1 MVWAEAWYFS
11 SMTAKEKTTL
21 SQVNANKVHGTFFS
35 KHHVDL
41 PLLFGLFL
49 ALCFSLFV
57 LYSAS
62 GQEIDMLT
70 RQVTRTG
77 AAFLLMIAVAQI
89 PPRYYAK
96 LSIYLYILGLILLV
110 LVELFGDISK
120 GAQRWLNLGVVRIQ
134 PSEIFKVVM
143 PLMVA
148 TFLSKGSLPPKI
160 LNTIIAFVIVGMPT
174 VLILMQPDLGT
185 ASLVAVA
192 GFIAI
197 FIAGLS
203 WWWIIVGAGVAA
215 AALPVM
221 WNFVLHD
228 YQKQRVFTLLDPSS
242 DPLGAGYHII
252 QSKIAIGSGGLYGK
266 GWLQGSQSQL
276 DFLPEPHTDFI
287 FAVLSEETGL
297 VGFLI
302 LMSLYCFIIGRCVL
316 ITLQTRDNFERIL
329 CGSFTF
335 TFMFY
340 IFVNIGMVSGI
351 LPVVGVPLP
360 LISYGGTAMITL
372 TICFG
377 MIMSIHTH
385 KKTNFFREN

>member
-1 MVWAEAWYFS
+1 
-11 SMTAKEKTTL
+11 MTTQDKVTL
-21 SQVNANKVHGTFFS
+21 GQVNSNKVQGTFFS
-35 KHHVDL
+35 RHHIDL
-41 PLLFGLFL
+41 PLLFGLFA

-62 GQEIDMLT
+62 GQELDMLL
-70 RQVTRTG
+70 RQITRTG
-77 AAFLLMIAVAQI
+77 AAFLLMIVVAQI
-89 PPRYYAK
+89 PPRLYAK
-96 LSIYLYILGLILLV
+96 ASIYLYIVGLILLI

-120 GAQRWLNLGVVRIQ
+120 GAQRWLNLGFIRIQ

-143 PLMVA
+143 PLCVA
-148 TFLSKGSLPPKI
+148 TFLSKTSIPPKFI
-160 LNTIIAFVIVGMPT
+160 TTIGAFIIVGMPT
-174 VLILMQPDLGT
+174 VLILLQPDLGT

-192 GFIAI
+192 GCIGI

-203 WWWIIVGAGVAA
+203 WWWIIIGAGAGA

-228 YQKQRVFTLLDPSS
+228 YQKQRVLTLIDPSS

-297 VGFLI
+297 IGFIVLI
-302 LMSLYCFIIGRCVL
+302 SLYCFIIGRCVL
-316 ITLQTRDNFERIL
+316 ITLNTKDNFERIL

-385 KKTNFFREN
+385 KKTSFFRKE

>member
-1 MVWAEAWYFS
+1 
-11 SMTAKEKTTL
+11 MTTQDKVTL
-21 SQVNANKVHGTFFS
+21 GQVNSNKVQGTFFS
-35 KHHVDL
+35 RHHIDL
-41 PLLFGLFL
+41 PLLFGLFA

-62 GQEIDMLT
+62 GQELDMLL
-70 RQVTRTG
+70 RQITRTG
-77 AAFLLMIAVAQI
+77 AAFLLMIVVAQI
-89 PPRYYAK
+89 PPRLYAK
-96 LSIYLYILGLILLV
+96 ASIYLYIVGLILLI

-120 GAQRWLNLGVVRIQ
+120 GAQRWLNLGFIRIQ

-143 PLMVA
+143 PLCVA
-148 TFLSKGSLPPKI
+148 TFLSKTSIPPKFI
-160 LNTIIAFVIVGMPT
+160 TTIGAFIIVGLPT
-174 VLILMQPDLGT
+174 VLILLQPDLGT

-192 GFIAI
+192 GCIGI

-203 WWWIIVGAGVAA
+203 WWWIIIGAGAGA

-228 YQKQRVFTLLDPSS
+228 YQKQRVLTLIDPSS

-297 VGFLI
+297 IGFVV

-316 ITLQTRDNFERIL
+316 ITLNTKDNFERIL

-385 KKTNFFREN
+385 KKTSFFRKE

>member
-1 MVWAEAWYFS
+1 MVWVVQFYCNN
-11 SMTAKEKTTL
+11 MTTQDKVTL
-21 SQVNANKVHGTFFS
+21 GQVNSNKVQGTFFS
-35 KHHVDL
+35 RHHIDL
-41 PLLFGLFL
+41 PLLFGLFA

-62 GQEIDMLT
+62 GQELDMLL
-70 RQVTRTG
+70 RQITRTG
-77 AAFLLMIAVAQI
+77 AAFLLMILVAQI
-89 PPRYYAK
+89 PPRLYAK
-96 LSIYLYILGLILLV
+96 ASIYLYIVGLILLI

-120 GAQRWLNLGVVRIQ
+120 GAQRWLNLGFIRIQ

-143 PLMVA
+143 PLCVA
-148 TFLSKGSLPPKI
+148 TFLSKTSIPPKFI
-160 LNTIIAFVIVGMPT
+160 TTIGAFIIVGMPT
-174 VLILMQPDLGT
+174 VLILLQPDLGT

-192 GFIAI
+192 GCIGI

-203 WWWIIVGAGVAA
+203 WWWIIIGAGAGA

-228 YQKQRVFTLLDPSS
+228 YQKQRVLTLIDPSS

-297 VGFLI
+297 IGFI
-302 LMSLYCFIIGRCVL
+302 VLMSLYCFIIGRCVL
-316 ITLQTRDNFERIL
+316 ITLNTKDNFERIL

-385 KKTNFFREN
+385 KKTSFFRKE

>member
-1 MVWAEAWYFS
+1 
-11 SMTAKEKTTL
+11 MTTQDKVTL
-21 SQVNANKVHGTFFS
+21 GQVNSNKVQGTFFS
-35 KHHVDL
+35 RHHIDL
-41 PLLFGLFL
+41 PLLFGLFA

-62 GQEIDMLT
+62 GQELDMLL
-70 RQVTRTG
+70 RQITRTG
-77 AAFLLMIAVAQI
+77 AAFLLMIVVAQI
-89 PPRYYAK
+89 PPRLYAK
-96 LSIYLYILGLILLV
+96 ASIYRYIVGLILLI

-120 GAQRWLNLGVVRIQ
+120 GAQRWLNLGFIRIQ

-143 PLMVA
+143 PLCVA
-148 TFLSKGSLPPKI
+148 TFLSKTSIPPKFI
-160 LNTIIAFVIVGMPT
+160 TTIGAFIIVGMPT
-174 VLILMQPDLGT
+174 VLILLQPDLGT

-192 GFIAI
+192 GCIGI

-203 WWWIIVGAGVAA
+203 WWWIIIGAGAGA

-228 YQKQRVFTLLDPSS
+228 YQKQRVLTLIDPSS

-297 VGFLI
+297 IGFMV

-316 ITLQTRDNFERIL
+316 ITLNTKDNFERIL

-385 KKTNFFREN
+385 KKTSFFRKE

>member
-1 MVWAEAWYFS
+1 MS
-11 SMTAKEKTTL
+11 NQDKTTL
-21 SQVNANKVHGTFFS
+21 GQVNSNRIRGNFFS
-35 KHHVDL
+35 RHHIDL

-62 GQEIDMLT
+62 GQEFDMLM
-70 RQVTRTG
+70 RQCTRTF
-77 AAFLLMIAVAQI
+77 AAFVLMILVAQI
-89 PPRYYAK
+89 PPQYYSK
-96 LSIYLYILGLILLV
+96 VSLYLYIFGLILLI

-120 GAQRWLNLGVVRIQ
+120 GAQRWLNLGIVRIQ

-143 PLMVA
+143 PLTVA
-148 TFLSKGSLPPKI
+148 AFLSKSAIPPRF
-160 LNTIIAFVIVGMPT
+160 LNTVLAFCIVLVPT
-174 VLILMQPDLGT
+174 ALILMQPDLGT
-185 ASLVAVA
+185 ATLVAVA

-203 WWWIIVGAGVAA
+203 WWWIIAGAVAGT
-215 AALPVM
+215 AALPIM

-276 DFLPEPHTDFI
+276 EFLPEPHTDFI

-302 LMSLYCFIIGRCVL
+302 LMSLYCFIIGRCIL
-316 ITLQTRDNFERIL
+316 ITLNAKDNFERIL

-377 MIMSIHTH
+377 MIMSIQTH
-385 KKTNFFREN
+385 KKGSIFRQD

>member
-1 MVWAEAWYFS
+1 
-11 SMTAKEKTTL
+11 MTTQDKVTL
-21 SQVNANKVHGTFFS
+21 GQVNSNKVQGTFFS
-35 KHHVDL
+35 RHHIDL
-41 PLLFGLFL
+41 PLLFGLFA

-62 GQEIDMLT
+62 GQELDMLL
-70 RQVTRTG
+70 RQITRTG
-77 AAFLLMIAVAQI
+77 AAFLLMIVVAQI
-89 PPRYYAK
+89 PPRLYAK
-96 LSIYLYILGLILLV
+96 ASIYLYIVGLILLI

-120 GAQRWLNLGVVRIQ
+120 GAQRWLNLGFIRIQ

-143 PLMVA
+143 PLCVA
-148 TFLSKGSLPPKI
+148 TFLSKTTIPPKFI
-160 LNTIIAFVIVGMPT
+160 TTIGAFIIVGMPT
-174 VLILMQPDLGT
+174 VLILLQPDLGT

-192 GFIAI
+192 GCIGI

-203 WWWIIVGAGVAA
+203 WWWIIIGAGAGA

-228 YQKQRVFTLLDPSS
+228 YQKQRVLTLIDPSS

-287 FAVLSEETGL
+287 FAVLSEETCL
-297 VGFLI
+297 IGFMV

-316 ITLQTRDNFERIL
+316 ITLNTKDNFERIL

-385 KKTNFFREN
+385 KKTSFFRKE

>member
-1 MVWAEAWYFS
+1 
-11 SMTAKEKTTL
+11 MTTQDKVTL
-21 SQVNANKVHGTFFS
+21 GQVNSNKVQGTFFS
-35 KHHVDL
+35 RHHIDL
-41 PLLFGLFL
+41 PLLFGLFA

-62 GQEIDMLT
+62 GQELDMLL
-70 RQVTRTG
+70 RQITRTG
-77 AAFLLMIAVAQI
+77 AAFLLMILVAQI
-89 PPRYYAK
+89 PPRLYAK
-96 LSIYLYILGLILLV
+96 ASIYLYIVGLILLI

-120 GAQRWLNLGVVRIQ
+120 GAQRWLNLGFIRIQ

-143 PLMVA
+143 PLCVA
-148 TFLSKGSLPPKI
+148 TFLSKTTIPPKFI
-160 LNTIIAFVIVGMPT
+160 TTIGAFIIVGMPT
-174 VLILMQPDLGT
+174 VLILLQPDLGT

-192 GFIAI
+192 GCIGI

-203 WWWIIVGAGVAA
+203 WWWIIIGAGAGA

-228 YQKQRVFTLLDPSS
+228 YQKQRVLTLIDPSS

-297 VGFLI
+297 IGFIVLI
-302 LMSLYCFIIGRCVL
+302 SLYCFIIGRCVL
-316 ITLQTRDNFERIL
+316 ITLNTKDNFERIL

-385 KKTNFFREN
+385 KKTSFFRKE

>member
-1 MVWAEAWYFS
+1 
-11 SMTAKEKTTL
+11 MTTQDKVTL
-21 SQVNANKVHGTFFS
+21 GQVNSNKVQGTFFS
-35 KHHVDL
+35 RHHIDL
-41 PLLFGLFL
+41 PLLFGLFA

-62 GQEIDMLT
+62 GQELDMLL
-70 RQVTRTG
+70 RQITRTG
-77 AAFLLMIAVAQI
+77 AAFLLMIVVAQI
-89 PPRYYAK
+89 PPRLYAK
-96 LSIYLYILGLILLV
+96 ASIYLYIVGLILLI

-120 GAQRWLNLGVVRIQ
+120 GAQRWLNLGFIRIQ

-143 PLMVA
+143 PLCVA
-148 TFLSKGSLPPKI
+148 TFLSKTSIPPKFI
-160 LNTIIAFVIVGMPT
+160 TTIGAFIIVGMPT
-174 VLILMQPDLGT
+174 VLILLQPDLGT

-192 GFIAI
+192 GCIGI

-203 WWWIIVGAGVAA
+203 WWWIIIGAGAGA

-228 YQKQRVFTLLDPSS
+228 YQKQRVLTLIDPSS

-297 VGFLI
+297 IGFI
-302 LMSLYCFIIGRCVL
+302 VLMSLYCFIIGRCVL
-316 ITLQTRDNFERIL
+316 ITLNTKDNFERIL

-385 KKTNFFREN
+385 KKTSFFRKE

>member
-1 MVWAEAWYFS
+1 
-11 SMTAKEKTTL
+11 MTTQDKVTL
-21 SQVNANKVHGTFFS
+21 GQVNSNKVQGTFFS
-35 KHHVDL
+35 RHHIDL
-41 PLLFGLFL
+41 PLLFGLFA

-62 GQEIDMLT
+62 GQELDMLL
-70 RQVTRTG
+70 RQITRTG
-77 AAFLLMIAVAQI
+77 AAFLLMILVAQI
-89 PPRYYAK
+89 PPRLYAK
-96 LSIYLYILGLILLV
+96 ASIYLYIVGLILLI

-120 GAQRWLNLGVVRIQ
+120 GAQRWLNLGFIRIQ

-143 PLMVA
+143 PLCVA
-148 TFLSKGSLPPKI
+148 TFLSKTTIPPKFI
-160 LNTIIAFVIVGMPT
+160 TTIGAFIIVGMPT
-174 VLILMQPDLGT
+174 VLILLQPDLGT

-192 GFIAI
+192 GCIGI

-203 WWWIIVGAGVAA
+203 WWWIIIGAGAGA

-228 YQKQRVFTLLDPSS
+228 YQKQRVLTLIDPSS

-252 QSKIAIGSGGLYGK
+252 QYKIAIGSGGLYGK

-297 VGFLI
+297 IGFI
-302 LMSLYCFIIGRCVL
+302 VLMSLYCFIIGRCVL
-316 ITLQTRDNFERIL
+316 ITLNTKDNFERIL

-385 KKTNFFREN
+385 KKTSFFRKE

>member
-1 MVWAEAWYFS
+1 MS
-11 SMTAKEKTTL
+11 NQDKTTL
-21 SQVNANKVHGTFFS
+21 GQVNSNRIRGTFFS
-35 KHHVDL
+35 RHHIDL

-62 GQEIDMLT
+62 GQEFDMLM
-70 RQVTRTG
+70 RQCTRTF
-77 AAFLLMIAVAQI
+77 AAFILMILVAQI
-89 PPRYYAK
+89 PPQYYAK
-96 LSIYLYILGLILLV
+96 VSIYLYILGLILLI

-120 GAQRWLNLGVVRIQ
+120 GAQRWLNLGIIRIQ

-143 PLMVA
+143 PLTVA
-148 TFLSKGSLPPKI
+148 TFLSKSAIPPRFI
-160 LNTIIAFVIVGMPT
+160 NTVFAFGIVLVPT
-174 VLILMQPDLGT
+174 ALILMQPDLGT
-185 ASLVAVA
+185 ATLVAVA

-203 WWWIIVGAGVAA
+203 WWWIITGAVVGAG
-215 AALPVM
+215 ALPIM

-302 LMSLYCFIIGRCVL
+302 LMSLYCFIIGRCIL
-316 ITLQTRDNFERIL
+316 ITLNAKDNFEKIL

-377 MIMSIHTH
+377 MIMSIQTH
-385 KKTNFFREN
+385 KKGSIFRQD

>member
-1 MVWAEAWYFS
+1 MVWVVQFYCNN
-11 SMTAKEKTTL
+11 MTTQDKVTL
-21 SQVNANKVHGTFFS
+21 GQVNSNKVQGTFFS
-35 KHHVDL
+35 RHHIDL
-41 PLLFGLFL
+41 PLLFGLFA

-62 GQEIDMLT
+62 GQELDMLL
-70 RQVTRTG
+70 RQITRTG
-77 AAFLLMIAVAQI
+77 AAFLLMILVAQI
-89 PPRYYAK
+89 PPRLYAK
-96 LSIYLYILGLILLV
+96 ASIYLYIVGLILLI

-120 GAQRWLNLGVVRIQ
+120 GAQRWLNLGFIRIQ

-143 PLMVA
+143 PLCVA
-148 TFLSKGSLPPKI
+148 TFLSKTTIPPKFI
-160 LNTIIAFVIVGMPT
+160 TTIGAFIIVGMPT
-174 VLILMQPDLGT
+174 VLILLQPDLGT

-192 GFIAI
+192 GCIGI

-203 WWWIIVGAGVAA
+203 WWWIIIGAGAGA

-228 YQKQRVFTLLDPSS
+228 YQKQRVLTLIDPSS

-297 VGFLI
+297 IGFI
-302 LMSLYCFIIGRCVL
+302 VLMSLYCFIIGRCVL
-316 ITLQTRDNFERIL
+316 ITLNTKDNFERIL

-385 KKTNFFREN
+385 KKTSFFRKE

>member
-1 MVWAEAWYFS
+1 
-11 SMTAKEKTTL
+11 L
-21 SQVNANKVHGTFFS
+21 GQVNSNKVQGTFFS
-35 KHHVDL
+35 RHHIDL
-41 PLLFGLFL
+41 PLLFGLFA

-62 GQEIDMLT
+62 GQELDMLL
-70 RQVTRTG
+70 RQITRTG
-77 AAFLLMIAVAQI
+77 AAFLLMIVVAQI
-89 PPRYYAK
+89 PPRLYAK
-96 LSIYLYILGLILLV
+96 ASIYLYIVGLILLI

-120 GAQRWLNLGVVRIQ
+120 GAQRWLNLGFIRIQ

-143 PLMVA
+143 PLCVA
-148 TFLSKGSLPPKI
+148 TFLSKTSIPPKFI
-160 LNTIIAFVIVGMPT
+160 TTIGAFIIVGMPT
-174 VLILMQPDLGT
+174 VLILLQPDLGT

-192 GFIAI
+192 GCIGI

-203 WWWIIVGAGVAA
+203 WWWIIIGAGAGA

-228 YQKQRVFTLLDPSS
+228 YQKQRVLTLIDPSS

-297 VGFLI
+297 IGFI
-302 LMSLYCFIIGRCVL
+302 VLMSLYCFIIGRCVL
-316 ITLQTRDNFERIL
+316 ITLNTKDNFERIL

-385 KKTNFFREN
+385 KKTSFFRKE